1 MEEMHNATNEGV
13 LDEEVWRF
21 ALIEEPQC
29 GEEYVCILEND
40 AVVDVRRR
48 EVHSFGEHRTQLVE
62 AGFWMAM
69 MRLALI
75 GQEAP
80 VQQVS
85 PVRRNESHLR
95 LRSDT
100 PTRTSRKGVLVPPWK
115 ELCFRLRNLNSFDGV
130 SWRKTAHLT
139 FNMECGYRRGL
150 FVTCRGLGV
159 SSLPPSF
166 NFRFFTYT
174 PNHWMLTITCAQS
187 VPAQYV
193 LGLFRRHHDA
203 SNQEGTTELTGNGTM
218 RRGIERSISS
228 GL

>member
-1 MEEMHNATNEGV
+1 M
-13 LDEEVWRF
+13 
-21 ALIEEPQC
+21 
-29 GEEYVCILEND
+29 CILEND

-75 GQEAP
+75 GQEAL

-85 PVRRNESHLR
+85 PVRGNESHLR
-95 LRSDT
+95 LRASTRAFHAFTMSDT
-100 PTRTSRKGVLVPPWK
+100 STRTSRKGVQVPPWK

-139 FNMECGYRRGL
+139 FRDGVRRSAR
-150 FVTCRGLGV
+150 VIRDMGLGV
-159 SSLPPSF
+159 SSPPPSF
-166 NFRFFTYT
+166 NLRFFTYT

-187 VPAQYV
+187 VSAQYL
-193 LGLFRRHHDA
+193 LGLV
-203 SNQEGTTELTGNGTM
+203 
-218 RRGIERSISS
+218 RGQ
-228 GL
+228 L